1 MCWTVTVI
9 CLTSALLLMSSSYSY
24 EECKATA
31 DWLLAQTDIRP
42 TVGIVC
48 GSGLGGLAD
57 LLKDQVAFN
66 YKDIPN
72 FPQSTG
78 ELHLLHRH
86 FTMVTPHQLSSSCWC
101 SLLYFWIPTVHGHA
115 GKLVFGHLKGRPCVC
130 MQGRFHLYEGYSV
143 QKVCVCLQKKY
154 PVIFSKIPPKYSS
167 FIFCDVLFSRLHCL
181 CASSSC
187 SVLRRWC
194 WPMQPEAS
202 TMTLKWETSWSSKT
216 TSTCPASLASILWMD
231 PTMSGETCSRTAIKS
246 RHLNLL

>member
-31 DWLLAQTDIRP
+31 DWLLAQTDTRP

-57 LLKDQVAFN
+57 LLKDQVVFN

-86 FTMVTPHQLSSSCWC
+86 FTMVTPHQLSSSC
-101 SLLYFWIPTVHGHA
+101 
-115 GKLVFGHLKGRPCVC
+115 
-130 MQGRFHLYEGYSV
+130 
-143 QKVCVCLQKKY
+143 
-154 PVIFSKIPPKYSS
+154 
-167 FIFCDVLFSRLHCL
+167 
-181 CASSSC
+181 
-187 SVLRRWC
+187 
-194 WPMQPEAS
+194 
-202 TMTLKWETSWSSKT
+202 
-216 TSTCPASLASILWMD
+216 
-231 PTMSGETCSRTAIKS
+231 
-246 RHLNLL
+246 

>member
-1 MCWTVTVI
+1 MI

-31 DWLLAQTDIRP
+31 DWLLAQTDTRP

-86 FTMVTPHQLSSSCWC
+86 FTTATPHQLNSSC
-101 SLLYFWIPTVHGHA
+101 
-115 GKLVFGHLKGRPCVC
+115 
-130 MQGRFHLYEGYSV
+130 
-143 QKVCVCLQKKY
+143 
-154 PVIFSKIPPKYSS
+154 
-167 FIFCDVLFSRLHCL
+167 
-181 CASSSC
+181 
-187 SVLRRWC
+187 
-194 WPMQPEAS
+194 
-202 TMTLKWETSWSSKT
+202 
-216 TSTCPASLASILWMD
+216 
-231 PTMSGETCSRTAIKS
+231 
-246 RHLNLL
+246 

>member
-1 MCWTVTVI
+1 MLDCHGDLPDLCPFVNVIQLQLRGMQGHCW
-9 CLTSALLLMSSSYSY
+9 
-24 EECKATA
+24 
-31 DWLLAQTDIRP
+31 LAARP
-42 TVGIVC
+42 DRHPTHC
-48 GSGLGGLAD
+48 GHCVRLRARRARWPVKGPGGLQ
-57 LLKDQVAFN
+57 LQRH
-66 YKDIPN
+66 
-72 FPQSTG
+72 PQLSA
-78 ELHLLHRH
+78 EHRWA
-86 FTMVTPHQLSSSCWC
+86 TPTTPTLYHGQLSSSCWC

-130 MQGRFHLYEGYSV
+130 MQGRFHLYEGYSI

-154 PVIFSKIPPKYSS
+154 PVIFSKIPPKYYS

-181 CASSSC
+181 CASSRC

-194 WPMQPEAS
+194 WPMQLEAS

-216 TSTCPASLASILWMD
+216 TSTCPALLASILWTD